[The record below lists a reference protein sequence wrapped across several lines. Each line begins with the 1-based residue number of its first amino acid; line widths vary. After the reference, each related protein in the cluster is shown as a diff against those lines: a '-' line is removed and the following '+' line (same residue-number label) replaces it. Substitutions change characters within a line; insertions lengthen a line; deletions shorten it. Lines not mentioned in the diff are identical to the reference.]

1 MSDSANLWT
10 GVRQAPLPMEFSR
23 QEYWNV
29 LPLPSPGDLP
39 HTEIKPSSPTLAGVF
54 ITTVPPGKP
63 VILLSYLFNVAEN
76 GETALKVN
84 SAHSFV
90 HYTSNCQMIS
100 VEIGAVKK

>member
-1 MSDSANLWT
+1 M
-10 GVRQAPLPMEFSR
+10 
-23 QEYWNV
+23 
-29 LPLPSPGDLP
+29 
-39 HTEIKPSSPTLAGVF
+39 
-54 ITTVPPGKP
+54 PGKP